1 MRFIIGIVQHI
12 YSKED
17 EMGTVCSTVGEKSS
31 VWKFW
36 RVNLNSPLGTCVY
49 RGEDKAK
56 IGLKEVGWEGMDWLC
71 LSQER
76 NK

>member
-1 MRFIIGIVQHI
+1 MRFIIGIVKQV

-49 RGEDKAK
+49 RGEIK
-56 IGLKEVGWEGMDWLC
+56 LK
-71 LSQER
+71 
-76 NK
+76 